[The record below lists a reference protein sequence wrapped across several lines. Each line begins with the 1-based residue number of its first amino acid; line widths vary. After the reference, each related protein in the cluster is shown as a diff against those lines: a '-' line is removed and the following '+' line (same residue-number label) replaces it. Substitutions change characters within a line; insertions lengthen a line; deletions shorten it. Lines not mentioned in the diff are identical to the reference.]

1 MKFGLRIIDS
11 GVRYVY
17 KIKSCWFIKMVS
29 LKTNLILDVLLFIDF
44 LVCVLSGI
52 FMKMR
57 LFVFD
62 FSGIHVLSGVL
73 LIILV
78 LFHFGFHFS
87 SIRYNFFRS
96 DVDED

>member
-1 MKFGLRIIDS
+1 
-11 GVRYVY
+11 
-17 KIKSCWFIKMVS
+17 
-29 LKTNLILDVLLFIDF
+29 
-44 LVCVLSGI
+44 
-52 FMKMR
+52 
-57 LFVFD
+57 
-62 FSGIHVLSGVL
+62 L